1 MKILRQDGDL
11 NNINNPNTISN
22 NISSITNNI
31 TNNNS
36 TKSNTIVQ
44 IKQIPNLHL
53 EVLKKVTPG
62 TITTTNPNAP
72 RISHQPENRK
82 VTNLYS
88 SANNLL
94 SKHFS
99 ESAGEILHISLST
112 KDEVKLNESANAW
125 KPRSMMIANSET
137 LQNSD
142 DLYKQV
148 RSILNKL
155 TFDNFDVLLEQ
166 LKKLNIDTMDTLNG
180 VIILVFDKA
189 IDEPKFSRAYAQL
202 CKSLVE
208 NCFPVDAGS
217 QKLFKVT
224 LIKKCQTEFDRNV
237 TGGASGTEGNV
248 AALRPLRDEMAL
260 CEEPDRKRELGSAIV
275 ELEQKLRR
283 RTVCT
288 VGFIGELYRMEM
300 LTTKIMDW
308 CIQALLASPSE
319 EKLECLC
326 KLLATVGKRIE
337 MNVNGAKD
345 AKEDRKN
352 YVDLSEYFKQ
362 IKQIAD
368 KKGNR
373 IKVSNRVR

>member
-1 MKILRQDGDL
+1 M
-11 NNINNPNTISN
+11 
-22 NISSITNNI
+22 
-31 TNNNS
+31 
-36 TKSNTIVQ
+36 
-44 IKQIPNLHL
+44 IP
-53 EVLKKVTPG
+53 
-62 TITTTNPNAP
+62 
-72 RISHQPENRK
+72 
-82 VTNLYS
+82 
-88 SANNLL
+88 
-94 SKHFS
+94 
-99 ESAGEILHISLST
+99 
-112 KDEVKLNESANAW
+112 
-125 KPRSMMIANSET
+125 SET
-137 LQNSD
+137 IDNCD
-142 DLYKQV
+142 ELYKQV

-155 TFDNFDVLLEQ
+155 TFENFDVLLEQ

-224 LIKKCQTEFDRNV
+224 LIKKCQSEFDRNV
-237 TGGASGTEGNV
+237 KGGAGGTEGNT
-248 AALRPLRDEMAL
+248 AALRPMREELAG
-260 CEEPDRKRELGSAIV
+260 CEEPERKKELGAAIV
-275 ELEQKLRR
+275 ELEQNLRR

-300 LTTKIMDW
+300 LTTKIMNW
-308 CIQALLASPSE
+308 CIQALLEIPSE

-337 MNVNGAKD
+337 TKVND
-345 AKEDRKN
+345 AKEDKKN

-362 IKQIAD
+362 IKQIVER
-368 KKGNR
+368 KNNR